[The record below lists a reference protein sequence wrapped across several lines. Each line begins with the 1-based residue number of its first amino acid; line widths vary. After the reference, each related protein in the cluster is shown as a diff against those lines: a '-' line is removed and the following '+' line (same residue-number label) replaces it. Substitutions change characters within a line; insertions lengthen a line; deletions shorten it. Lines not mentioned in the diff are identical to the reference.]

1 MKSTFFIVAFV
12 FSNLLFAQ
20 QYDLEDQESNVI
32 ISETNKNILKIA
44 INDPLQVAVKNC
56 KDFKAANV
64 SGGVTAYTE
73 TLRRYMFN
81 YLNSEFYVLNGDFT
95 FTLTVNEKGKITKIE
110 GSPKVDNSEV
120 FFDDMKYIMRRIKN
134 TWTPATCN
142 GKPVSSEIKIKMNF
156 NSVATDL

>member
-1 MKSTFFIVAFV
+1 MKSTLLILGLA

-20 QYDLEDQESNVI
+20 QYDIEDQESNVI
-32 ISETNKNILKIA
+32 ISETNKNILKIV
-44 INDPLQVAVKNC
+44 INEPLQVAVKDC
-56 KDFKAANV
+56 KDFKSANV
-64 SGGVTAYTE
+64 QGGVAAYTE

-95 FTLTVNEKGKITKIE
+95 FTLTINEMGKITKID

-120 FFDDMKYIMRRIKN
+120 FFDDMKYVMRRIKN

-142 GKPVSSEIKIKMNF
+142 GKAVTSEVKIKMNF
-156 NSVATDL
+156 NSLATDI